1 MFLVEL
7 AQGQPEQT
15 KQELPQMLS
24 IIASLHTLGFT
35 IKTRLQREENGA
47 TAVEYALM
55 VGLIAVVLIGGLTA
69 FGPELKGFFTGLG
82 DKIGI

>member
-1 MFLVEL
+1 MH
-7 AQGQPEQT
+7 
-15 KQELPQMLS
+15 S